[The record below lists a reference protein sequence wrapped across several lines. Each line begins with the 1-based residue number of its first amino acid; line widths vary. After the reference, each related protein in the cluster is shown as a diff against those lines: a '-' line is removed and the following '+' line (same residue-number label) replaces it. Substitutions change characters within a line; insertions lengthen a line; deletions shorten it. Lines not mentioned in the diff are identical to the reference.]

1 MTDGSM
7 SDSIKPFTSAE
18 CGRRFTLTAP
28 CYPIIQILDG
38 AFRPAE
44 FVFSAGKTPS
54 VREPSEKWEGGAS
67 APPETY
73 PEAI

>member
-1 MTDGSM
+1 MMQST
-7 SDSIKPFTSAE
+7 KPFAPAE
-18 CGRRFTLTAP
+18 YGSRFTLTAP

-44 FVFSAGKTPS
+44 FVFSAGKTP
-54 VREPSEKWEGGAS
+54 VREYPSSEKWEGGAS
-67 APPETY
+67 TPPETY